1 MIINA
6 EKFTPEFVPP
16 PPRYIITLN
25 LNETEY
31 EFFRAIVGSDYTV
44 SKALYLD
51 TGGKNYNDLRTM
63 LQQMYD
69 TICNLDKAK

>member
-31 EFFRAIVGSDYTV
+31 EFFRVIAGSDHTV
-44 SKALYLD
+44 SKALYPD
-51 TGGKNYNDLRTM
+51 TGSKNYNEMRTI
-63 LQQMYD
+63 LQQVYD
-69 TICNLDKAK
+69 TVCNLDRQ